1 MDSFFFLIQQII
13 CCCTDLHN
21 VRTCSEYVTS
31 VNAVQWILSHN
42 NVLHVSNQSSLQLV
56 DGQWKMEDA
65 VIVICDGDI
74 SWLSDFILN
83 LLPSSVALN
92 SL

>member
-1 MDSFFFLIQQII
+1 M
-13 CCCTDLHN
+13 
-21 VRTCSEYVTS
+21 
-31 VNAVQWILSHN
+31 NAVQWILSHN

-56 DGQWKMEDA
+56 DGHWKMEDA

-74 SWLSDFILN
+74 TWLSDFILD

-92 SL
+92 SLRSELTVAVGMDRKAESFVI